1 MHMLRTRILLIVG
14 SAALIWLLFLLPKVV
29 VENDAPLSGNSA
41 RDSTLSP
48 VADPNHAA
56 VPEEALKRI
65 ASLRGLIDAS
75 APNEKN
81 AIFAD
86 SLAKLYVTA
95 GKYDS
100 SAWFAEV
107 AAKFF
112 NTTESWT
119 QAGDQYY
126 QAYTFAVDQARQQ
139 SFAEKARACYD
150 KVLAADPRNLDV
162 KTNKAMTYLGSGSPM
177 QGIAMLRE
185 VIAENPRHEPAL
197 FNMGMLSIQSGQY
210 DRAVERL
217 NDLLKV
223 NPNHTQG
230 HLLLGIALMNTGEKV
245 RAREE
250 FMKVK
255 NMDKDPAVQATVDS
269 YLQDLK

>member
-1 MHMLRTRILLIVG
+1 MLRTRIFLILG
-14 SAALIWLLFLLPKVV
+14 SAAIIWLLFLLPKVV
-29 VENDAPLSGNSA
+29 VDNDAPLSGAS
-41 RDSTLSP
+41 RGSDSTSSS
-48 VADPNHAA
+48 DPNHAA
-56 VPEEALKRI
+56 VPTEVTARI
-65 ASLRGLIDAS
+65 SNFRQQIEGSAS
-75 APNEKN
+75 NEKN

-112 NTTESWT
+112 NTPESWT

-126 QAYTFAVDQARQQ
+126 QAYSFAVDQARQQ
-139 SFAEKARACYD
+139 SFAEKARECYD
-150 KVLAADPRNLDV
+150 KVLAVNPKNLDV

-177 QGIAMLRE
+177 QGITMLRE

-245 RAREE
+245 KAREE
-250 FMKVK
+250 FEKVK

>member
-1 MHMLRTRILLIVG
+1 MLRTRILLIIG
-14 SAALIWLLFLLPKVV
+14 SAAVIWMLFLLPKVV
-29 VENDAPLSGNSA
+29 VDNDAPLRGNGDSA
-41 RDSTLSP
+41 A
-48 VADPNHAA
+48 VASSDPNHAA
-56 VPEEALKRI
+56 VPRAILENISDYRRQI
-65 ASLRGLIDAS
+65 QGSAS
-75 APNEKN
+75 NEKN

-86 SLAKLYVTA
+86 SLGKLYVTA

-112 NTTESWT
+112 NTPESWAK
-119 QAGDQYY
+119 AGDQYY
-126 QAYTFAVDQARQQ
+126 QAYTFAVDQGRQQ
-139 SFAEKARACYD
+139 SFAEKARECYD
-150 KVLAADPRNLDV
+150 KVLAVNPHNLDV

-185 VIAENPRHEPAL
+185 VVAENPRHEPAL

-210 DRAVERL
+210 ERAVERL
-217 NDLLKV
+217 NELLKV
-223 NPNHTQG
+223 NPNHIQG
-230 HLLLGIALMNTGEKV
+230 HLLLGIALMNTGDKV
-245 RAREE
+245 KAREE
-250 FMKVK
+250 FVKVK